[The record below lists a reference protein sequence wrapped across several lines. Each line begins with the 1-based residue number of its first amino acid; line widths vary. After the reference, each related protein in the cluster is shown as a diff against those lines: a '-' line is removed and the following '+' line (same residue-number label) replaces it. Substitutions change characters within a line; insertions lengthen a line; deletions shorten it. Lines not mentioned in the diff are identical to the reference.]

1 MEELYYFCDFKGYTK
16 SGKQFQVVIRP
27 GQDSEI
33 VKNGYLYL
41 DSIDPNEFYEICG
54 LKRLDRDFVKE
65 KKEVDDLANF
75 KTVIGVATY
84 LLPIFFLISDC
95 KPLMWVCGPNA
106 VSFYKRFLGRNYKVE
121 ILRGSLSKNSKYP
134 PLKTWSDETGGSE
147 DEHIIRLS
155 LIPKSSIQFLHRFPK
170 LMSNLYRG
178 FSHVLHKLVKHG
190 G

>member
-95 KPLMWVCGPNA
+95 KPLMWACGPNA

-121 ILRGSLSKNSKYP
+121 ILRGSILENSKYP
-134 PLKTWSDETGGSE
+134 PLNTWNEETGGSE
-147 DEHIIRLS
+147 DVNIIKVS
-155 LIPKSSIQFLHRFPK
+155 LNKGLFINSLQKFPK
-170 LMSNLYRG
+170 
-178 FSHVLHKLVKHG
+178 
-190 G
+190 